1 MGRLHSCT
9 IMWTNI
15 DTLKWL
21 LNIQDLIPGIWVQR
35 WWTTVFRRKSP
46 RISRKFW
53 WLKDNDNEAWYGTD
67 ELYKLTS
74 LIPPFKAEKNNTV
87 FALVLLINKAII
99 PNSATSYSTGLDVWV
114 SSYLHPFLVIAIK
127 AIFVYETSDDAQVSP
142 FQSR

>member
-1 MGRLHSCT
+1 M
-9 IMWTNI
+9 
-15 DTLKWL
+15 
-21 LNIQDLIPGIWVQR
+21 
-35 WWTTVFRRKSP
+35 FRRKSP

-99 PNSATSYSTGLDVWV
+99 PNSATSYSTGLDV
-114 SSYLHPFLVIAIK
+114 
-127 AIFVYETSDDAQVSP
+127 
-142 FQSR
+142 